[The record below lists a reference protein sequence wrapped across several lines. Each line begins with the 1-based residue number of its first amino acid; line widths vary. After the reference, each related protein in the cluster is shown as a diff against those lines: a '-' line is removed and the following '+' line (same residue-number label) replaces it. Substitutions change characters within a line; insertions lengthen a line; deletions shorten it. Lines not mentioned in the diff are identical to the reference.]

1 MTEEEIKIDELWDQY
16 YDLQDAIKSYER
28 QIEETEEDL
37 DAIKKELE
45 DLGEAV

>member
-1 MTEEEIKIDELWDQY
+1 MTDEEIKIDELWNRY
-16 YDLQDAIKSYER
+16 YDLEDTIRSYER
-28 QIEETEEDL
+28 RIEETEEDL